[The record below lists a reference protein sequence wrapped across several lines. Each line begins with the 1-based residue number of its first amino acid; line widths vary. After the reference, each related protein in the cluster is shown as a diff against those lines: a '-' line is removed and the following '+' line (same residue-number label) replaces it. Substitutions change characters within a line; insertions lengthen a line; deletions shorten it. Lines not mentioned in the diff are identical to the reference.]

1 MMRLLVLTNNPSR
14 ASFRQRIESH
24 LEALRRDGI
33 NSEVAKIPSAEW
45 ARFRLFKTAMDFDC
59 VFLHKKI
66 LNVLDAFWL
75 RRYARA
81 LIYDFDDAV
90 MYYDKNPQRRPTRYK
105 HTNPFR
111 RTVKLAGI
119 VIAGNSYLAQH
130 AKKFNRN
137 VIILPTALD
146 TKIYNLQIKPQSDGK
161 IRLVWVGSKSTLKYL
176 AEIKPA
182 LEKIGA
188 DFSNVVLRI
197 ICDEFFDLRNMQVE
211 KCPWSLETQAKDLAT
226 ADIGLA
232 PLSDNR
238 FTRGKCGFKALQYAA
253 AALPAVASPVGVNAE
268 YVIDA
273 VTGYH
278 ASNIEQWVERT
289 AELIR
294 SVELRKRF
302 ADAAKKHVQK
312 FDKNVIGKK
321 LSAII
326 SDFEKQARSKFLV
339 LG

>member
-14 ASFRQRIESH
+14 ASFRQRIGNH

-45 ARFRLFKTAMDFDC
+45 ARFRLFKTAADFDC

-66 LNVLDAFWL
+66 LNALDAFWL
-75 RRYARA
+75 RRYAKA
-81 LIYDFDDAV
+81 LIYDFDDAI
-90 MYYDKNPQRRPTRYK
+90 MYYDKNPQRRPSRHK

-137 VIILPTALD
+137 VVILPTALD

-161 IRLVWVGSKSTLKYL
+161 IRLVWIGSKSTLKYL

-188 DFSNVVLRI
+188 DFTNVVLRI

-211 KCPWSLETQAKDLAT
+211 KCPWSLETQVKDLAT

-232 PLSDNR
+232 PLPDNR

-253 AALPAVASPVGVNAE
+253 AGLPAVASPVGVNAE
-268 YVIDA
+268 YVLDG

-278 ASNIEQWVERT
+278 ASRISQWVEKISELVRDIDLREKMGRQAAMNAKQYDIT
-289 AELIR
+289 IIGNKLVELI
-294 SVELRKRF
+294 
-302 ADAAKKHVQK
+302 KKNIVP
-312 FDKNVIGKK
+312 
-321 LSAII
+321 S
-326 SDFEKQARSKFLV
+326 
-339 LG
+339 